1 MATPPAMT
9 PGMRPHAAEHDR
21 RPGSMTEKKNG
32 KLSGLMND
40 TLLA

>member
-1 MATPPAMT
+1 MATAPAMT
-9 PGMRPHAAEHDR
+9 PGREPMPPRTTAAR
-21 RPGSMTEKKNG
+21 MMTEKKNG